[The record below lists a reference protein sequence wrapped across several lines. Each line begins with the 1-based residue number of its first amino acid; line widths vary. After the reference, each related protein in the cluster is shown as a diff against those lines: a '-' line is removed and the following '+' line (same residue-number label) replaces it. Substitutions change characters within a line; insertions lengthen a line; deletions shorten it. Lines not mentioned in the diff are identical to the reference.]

1 MRWLQPLYRRL
12 SDRPDLLRALERDTG
27 LRRAD
32 LSDDSVMNH
41 TSFCD
46 LIERLHAQGE
56 PHICAWLALQFDPS
70 VGFGQLYY
78 LRSYTKLREMLA
90 ELMIY
95 PPVIFPFGCFR
106 FSVDWDEDSFE
117 VRLKPYQTPS
127 RLASRLLEEGALAWV
142 QRIFDLSLTQ
152 HHAPLAVYSIASRP
166 PCKEPLHALLGA
178 PVQFSAPYSAMR
190 YPAQLLDQTLPGGN
204 PRIKHAIRGCYSAL
218 VCHSD
223 APTPI
228 SVQLLG
234 CFLAPDGTRN
244 VNLESMASRLGL
256 GRSQLCSQLSAQGMR
271 FSDIHNAHRRRLAFQ
286 LLVLEGAPVES
297 VVRSLGYAS
306 RFAFER
312 AFAKWFDT
320 TPTVA
325 RKDRLQLGPAV
336 IAEDWSDP
344 AALMRMLPPAAH
356 NAMDAHG
363 LEDLQQ
369 PLSSLLQAYLLGF
382 ASRAKYGGKPLNH
395 WQDLKR
401 QIGVE
406 HANQLIKGL
415 LLQTGPGRTVADLEP
430 LWQASTQALARLPSL
445 HWFIELGAEA
455 QQQAMQVVAWYEV
468 GALLMYRMLGK
479 PYGRLLRDAPFLP
492 RALVLEQERQRFG
505 LDRHTAG
512 ALLLSAW
519 GLPSDAIRAQRAA
532 SQPVTTEAQRLAAL
546 YEPQRTNSSPMC
558 SRTKRL

>member
-46 LIERLHAQGE
+46 LTERLHAQGE

-178 PVQFSAPYSAMR
+178 PVQFDAPYSAMR

-234 CFLAPDGTRN
+234 CFLAPDGTRKA
-244 VNLESMASRLGL
+244 NLESMASRLGL
-256 GRSQLCSQLSAQGMR
+256 GRSQLRSQLSAQGMR

-297 VVRSLGYAS
+297 VVRSLGYSS

-344 AALMRMLPPAAH
+344 AAIMRMLPPAVH

-363 LEDLQQ
+363 LEDLPQ

-395 WQDLKR
+395 WQDL
-401 QIGVE
+401 QQQLGIE
-406 HANQLIKGL
+406 HVNQLIKGL
-415 LLQTGPGRTVADLEP
+415 LLQSGPGRPVAILKP
-430 LWQASTQALARLPSL
+430 IWQASTQALVRLPTL
-445 HWFIELGAEA
+445 HWFWELGAEA
-455 QQQAMQVVAWYEV
+455 QQRTMQAVAWYEL

-479 PYGRLLRDAPFLP
+479 PYGHLLREAPFLP
-492 RALVLEQERQRFG
+492 RARVLEQERQRFG

-558 SRTKRL
+558 SRTKHL

>member
-27 LRRAD
+27 LRRTD
-32 LSDDSVMNH
+32 LSDHSVMEH
-41 TSFCD
+41 ASFCD

-56 PHICAWLALQFDPS
+56 PHICAWLALQFDPG

-78 LRSYTKLREMLA
+78 LRSYSKLREMLA

-106 FSVDWDEDSFE
+106 FFVDWDEDSFE
-117 VRLKPYQTPS
+117 VHLKPYQAPT
-127 RLASRLLEEGALAWV
+127 RLASRLLEEGALAWI

-152 HHAPLAVYSIASRP
+152 RHAPLAVCSVASP
-166 PCKEPLHALLGA
+166 STGKEPLHALLGA
-178 PVQFSAPYSAMR
+178 PVQFDAPYSAMR
-190 YPAQLLDQTLPGGN
+190 YPAHLLDQMLPGGN

-218 VCHSD
+218 VCNSD
-223 APTPI
+223 APTPL

-244 VNLESMASRLGL
+244 VNLENMASRLGL
-256 GRSQLCSQLSAQGMR
+256 GRSQLRSQLSAQGMR
-271 FSDIHNAHRRRLAFQ
+271 FSDIHNAHRRRQAFQ

-320 TPTVA
+320 TPTLA

-356 NAMDAHG
+356 NALDAHS

-369 PLSSLLQAYLLGF
+369 PLASLLQAYLLGF
-382 ASRAKYGGKPLNH
+382 ASRANYGGKPLKH

-401 QIGVE
+401 QLGVE
-406 HANQLIKGL
+406 HVNQLIKGL
-415 LLQTGPGRTVADLEP
+415 LLQSGPGRPVADLEP
-430 LWQASTQALARLPSL
+430 IWQASTQALARLPSL
-445 HWFIELGAEA
+445 HWFMELGAEA
-455 QQQAMQVVAWYEV
+455 QQRTTQVVAWYEV

-479 PYGRLLRDAPFLP
+479 PYGRLLREAPFLP

-512 ALLLSAW
+512 ALLLAAW

-532 SQPVTTEAQRLAAL
+532 SQPTTPEALWVCAL
-546 YEPQRTNSSPMC
+546 FAPQRAEAPGTHGY
-558 SRTKRL
+558 